1 MTKRQE
7 HFRRRLAGAVPRI
20 TAVAIAAA
28 SMGFVCIALSFLVR
42 RVTVRDSGGPEALV
56 ITARHQPQALIA
68 MAGLEPERPED
79 TVTLRPQDDG
89 SLLLLVQRGFSVK
102 IAVDKTEVEALVSSG
117 TVADL
122 LAGADIFVGEDDEV
136 TPALSSP
143 VYEGMD
149 TVRVARVFYRE
160 WKQREAIPFEVQ
172 FLDESETTAGPYL
185 RDIVEQTGEDGLAEV
200 TYRKKYV
207 DGVYTETQAVSTR
220 ILTEMQPEIHHKYY
234 TNVVSPLPPPEGI
247 TVENNV
253 PSSYTAV
260 YSMKSTGY
268 YSPGG
273 RGASGLGLYYGT
285 FACDPNVIP
294 YGTKVYIASED
305 GSFVYGW
312 AIATD
317 TGAFALSN
325 PMQVD
330 LFYETYA
337 ESAAHGVRQVNVY
350 IP

>member
-7 HFRRRLAGAVPRI
+7 HFRRRLVRNVPRM
-20 TAVAIAAA
+20 TAVAVTTAVLCLAC
-28 SMGFVCIALSFLVR
+28 VALRFFIRLI
-42 RVTVRDSGGPEALV
+42 TVRDSGGSEVLV
-56 ITARHQPQALIA
+56 MTAQTRPQTLIA
-68 MAGLEPERPED
+68 MAGLEPEHPED
-79 TVTLRPQDDG
+79 TVTLEPQGDG
-89 SLLLLVQRGFSVK
+89 SLLLSVQRGFPVT
-102 IAVDKTEVEALVSSG
+102 IAVDGTEIEAIASSG

-122 LAGADIFVGEDDEV
+122 LSDAGIALGADDEV
-136 TPALSSP
+136 TPALSTP
-143 VYEGMD
+143 VYKGMD
-149 TVRVARVFYRE
+149 AVHIARVTYAEYRE
-160 WKQREAIPFEVQ
+160 QEIIPFEVQ
-172 FLDESETTAGPYL
+172 YLDESETTTGPYL
-185 RDIVEQTGEDGLAEV
+185 RDLLEQTGADGLAEV
-200 TYRKKYV
+200 TYREKYV
-207 DGVYTETQAVSTR
+207 DGVYTETEVLGTE
-220 ILTEMQPEIHHKYY
+220 ILTEMKPEVHHKYY

-253 PSSYTAV
+253 PSSYTTV

-268 YSPGG
+268 YSSSG

-285 FACDPNVIP
+285 FACDPNIIP

-305 GSFVYGW
+305 GRFVYGW

-317 TGAFALSN
+317 TGAFIYAN

>member
-7 HFRRRLAGAVPRI
+7 HLRRRLIRAVPRI
-20 TAVAIAAA
+20 TAVAISAAVLCSVCVA
-28 SMGFVCIALSFLVR
+28 LNLFVH
-42 RVTVRDSGGPEALV
+42 RVTVRDSGGSEYLAL
-56 ITARHQPQALIA
+56 TARTRPQTLIA

-79 TVTLRPQDDG
+79 TVTLEDQGDG
-89 SLLLLVQRGFSVK
+89 SLLLSVQRGFPVT
-102 IAVDKTEVEALVSSG
+102 IAVDGTETEAIASSG
-117 TVADL
+117 TVAGL
-122 LAGADIFVGEDDEV
+122 LADAGIELGADDEV
-136 TPALSSP
+136 TPALSTVLYKGMQP
-143 VYEGMD
+143 V
-149 TVRVARVFYRE
+149 RIARVTYRE
-160 WKQREAIPFEVQ
+160 RREQEVIPFEVEYR
-172 FLDESETTAGPYL
+172 DESETTTGRYL
-185 RDIVEQTGEDGLAEV
+185 RDLLEQTGADGLAEV
-200 TYRKKYV
+200 TYREKYV
-207 DGVYTETQAVSTR
+207 DGVYAETETLGTE
-220 ILTEMQPEIHHKYY
+220 ILTEMKPEIRHKYY

-253 PSSYTAV
+253 PSSYTTV

-268 YSPGG
+268 YSPRG

-285 FACDPNVIP
+285 FACDPGIIP

-305 GSFVYGW
+305 GRFVYGW

-317 TGAFALSN
+317 TGSFIYSN